1 MVWTI
6 ITTRHRSFGK
16 AMLSQ
21 VSLCPRGRGWVGISG
36 LMSFPGVGISGT
48 RSLPGVGMSE
58 GGGYVRGGIHTSG
71 LGWDFRIMVTPPPPP
86 DMGPR
91 GYNGI
96 HLANGRYASYWNA
109 FLLAYYFHNI
119 NCIILVKSTIDWYSS
134 F

>member
-1 MVWTI
+1 MVWRI

-58 GGGYVRGGIHTSG
+58 GGGYVRGGGYPHIWTWVG
-71 LGWDFRIMVTPPPPP
+71 LQNNGYPPP